1 MVFRPDSIDNNSMP
15 SGHTTLA
22 FISATFLFEEFKDV
36 SIWIGVAGYSI
47 ATATGVI
54 RMLNNKHWMSDVFVG
69 AGLGILVTE
78 LTYFV
83 YPVVKGF
90 ITSKIHSSKERSM
103 SLSPYYSRQ
112 SLLLRRF
119 QEILFQA
126 HTVYQHHQS

>member
-1 MVFRPDSIDNNSMP
+1 MLRPDSIDDRSMP

-69 AGLGILVTE
+69 AGLGILMTE
-78 LTYFV
+78 LTNFV
-83 YPVVKGF
+83 YPIVKRF
-90 ITSKIHSSKERSM
+90 ITSKIHQSKERSI
-103 SLSPYYSRQ
+103 SLSPYYSRHSFGLHLSMRIQ
-112 SLLLRRF
+112 
-119 QEILFQA
+119 
-126 HTVYQHHQS
+126 